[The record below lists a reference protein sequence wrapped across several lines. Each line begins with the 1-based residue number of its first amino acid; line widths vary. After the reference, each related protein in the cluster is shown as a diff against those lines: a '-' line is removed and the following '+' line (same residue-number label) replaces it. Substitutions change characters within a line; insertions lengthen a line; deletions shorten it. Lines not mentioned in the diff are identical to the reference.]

1 MPWSTAIF
9 VIAVMTLAI
18 PLLAIWRGTPAK
30 KHRHEIREREEREK
44 RLQGEIDDLRQRVET
59 LERIVTSSGYDLRR
73 EFETLNP
80 GR

>member
-18 PLLAIWRGTPAK
+18 PLLAIWRNTPAK
-30 KHRHEIREREEREK
+30 KARREAREQAEREK
-44 RLQGEIDDLRQRVET
+44 RVQGEIDDLRERVET
-59 LERIVTSSGYDLRR
+59 LERIVTDSRYDLRR
-73 EFETLNP
+73 EFETLHP